1 MGEIKDLEMPEIAT
15 VMDVERFRAKDE
27 SQGLGLFIRSLIG
40 LDQKAAQDSVAEFLT
55 DSALT
60 AKQFEFVQM
69 IVEQLTVK
77 GAVTAAA
84 LYEPP
89 FIDVAPSG
97 PDLVFPTDKV
107 DRLVILLDA
116 IRANAVAV

>member
-1 MGEIKDLEMPEIAT
+1 M
-15 VMDVERFRAKDE
+15 
-27 SQGLGLFIRSLIG
+27 
-40 LDQKAAQDSVAEFLT
+40 
-55 DSALT
+55 T

-77 GAVTAAA
+77 GAVSAAA

-97 PDLVFPTDKV
+97 PALVFPTDKV

>member
-1 MGEIKDLEMPEIAT
+1 
-15 VMDVERFRAKDE
+15 
-27 SQGLGLFIRSLIG
+27 
-40 LDQKAAQDSVAEFLT
+40 
-55 DSALT
+55 
-60 AKQFEFVQM
+60 M

-77 GAVTAAA
+77 GAVSAAA

-97 PDLVFPTDKV
+97 PALVFPTDKV